1 MSTANVGGVDMGD
14 VDMNEANPYSA
25 PESALNTGQDA
36 LYTPKIISFQGRIGR
51 MRYLAYSLGF
61 SLLMNL
67 VMTPFVGFS
76 AMMGGMAGS
85 PESMGTLSIIV
96 LALITIV
103 SLVIGVMFVKRR
115 LNDLN
120 RSGWWMLLF
129 IVPVVNL
136 LLIIYL
142 LFFPGTDGANNY
154 GPPPIANSFG
164 VLLLAWLFI
173 AIFGLGIISAIAL
186 PVMMGASA

>member
-1 MSTANVGGVDMGD
+1 MGD
-14 VDMNEANPYSA
+14 VDMSEANPYSA